1 VTTRDPRALA
11 PTALA
16 VLLAASGC
24 AAGAASSRPSTEV
37 PLPPPPAAAAPPPS
51 ARAERLFADALRAQE
66 DQKKLAVPTDWAL
79 LERKWR
85 DALDAGDLPEARF
98 NLGVTLQEQGKTADA
113 RAEYERA
120 LAAKPSLRQ
129 AAVNVAVLLER
140 EGDVRA
146 AAAAYARVLRE
157 FPEDAVARERLAAL
171 YEASGQHDDA
181 WRLARETLQRDPRS
195 VRAHVVLVEVALARK
210 DPDLAKLVVLRAQ
223 RLDPKSAELAWL
235 EGEVLARQGDDA
247 AAAVRWRRA
256 LSWDPG
262 FRPART
268 ALFEA
273 ALAQQAWGG
282 VAEHG
287 KALLAED
294 PSDARVHL
302 AVGVALRHLGKP
314 DEALAAYAEAERR
327 SGGTLPEVYLA
338 RGVLQMRVKNECE
351 PALVSFQAYAR
362 AAGPVL
368 PAGAQVT
375 KLQRECEQILE
386 QNRLAAEAAR
396 QMQADA
402 ARKAAADADKKGPE
416 AATGPGAAG
425 PQGAADGGVR
435 PTSAAA
441 PR

>member
-1 VTTRDPRALA
+1 MTTRAPRALA
-11 PTALA
+11 PASVLSA

-24 AAGAASSRPSTEV
+24 AGGAASRTSTNV
-37 PLPPPPAAAAPPPS
+37 PLPPPPAAAAPAPS

-85 DALDAGDLPEARF
+85 QVVDAGGIPEARF
-98 NLGVTLQEQGKTADA
+98 NLGVTLAAQGKTAEA

-120 LAAKPSLRQ
+120 LAEKPTLRQ
-129 AAVNVAVLLER
+129 AAVNAAVLVER

-146 AAAAYARVLRE
+146 AAAAYARILRE
-157 FPEDAVARERLAAL
+157 FPDDAVARERLAAL
-171 YEASGQHDDA
+171 YEAAGQHDDA
-181 WRLARETLQRDPRS
+181 WRLAREALQRDPRS
-195 VRAHVVLVEVALARK
+195 VGAHVVLVKVALARK

-223 RLDPKSAELAWL
+223 RLEPKSAELAFL
-235 EGEVLARQGDDA
+235 EGEVLSRQGDA
-247 AAAVRWRRA
+247 ALAQERWRQA
-256 LSWDPG
+256 LSFDPG
-262 FRPART
+262 YRAARA

-273 ALAQQAWGG
+273 AVAQQAWGG

-294 PSDARVHL
+294 PSDARLHL
-302 AVGVALRHLGKP
+302 AVGIALRHLGKP

-327 SGGTLPEVYLA
+327 AGGTLPEVFLA

-351 PALVSFQAYAR
+351 PALASFQAYAR
-362 AAGPVL
+362 AAGPVM
-368 PAGAQVT
+368 PPGAQVT

-402 ARKAAADADKKGPE
+402 ERKAAAEAVKKG
-416 AATGPGAAG
+416 AQGPDGAAPAAAEG
-425 PQGAADGGVR
+425 GAK
-435 PTSAAA
+435 PTSPPVA
-441 PR
+441 R